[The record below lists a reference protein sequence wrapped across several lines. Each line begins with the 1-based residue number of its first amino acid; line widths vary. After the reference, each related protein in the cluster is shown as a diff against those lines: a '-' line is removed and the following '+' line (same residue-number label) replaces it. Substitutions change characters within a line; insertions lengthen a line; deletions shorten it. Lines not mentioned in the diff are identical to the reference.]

1 MNIIIIED
9 EQNAALDLER
19 SIQFLRPHFTIQASL
34 DSVESALEWFA
45 GHPSPDLIFSDIQLG
60 DGLSF
65 DIFAEVNI
73 TCPVIFCTA
82 YDAYAIQA
90 FEHNGIDY
98 LLKPITEQ
106 ALEKSLKKVD
116 LFTKSITNPYDPAV
130 LYNLLSGMEMHTKK
144 YKRMFLVHYREKMI
158 PIPIAQIACFSISS
172 QSVLLHTLDNKQYPI
187 FYTLDYLEAVID
199 PQLFYRANRQ
209 HLIAY
214 HAVKE
219 VEPYFER
226 KLLVKLTLLN
236 VDSVIVSKAKATD
249 FLKWLENR

>member
-19 SIQFLRPHFTIQASL
+19 SIQSLRPHFTIQATL

-65 DIFAEVNI
+65 DIFGEVAI
-73 TCPVIFCTA
+73 KCPVIFCTA

-98 LLKPITEQ
+98 LLKPVTEQ
-106 ALEKSLKKVD
+106 ALEKSLRKVD
-116 LFTKSITNPYDPAV
+116 LFSKSITNPYDPAV
-130 LYNLLSGMEMHTKK
+130 LYNLLSGLENHTKK
-144 YKRMFLVHYREKMI
+144 YKRLFLVHYREKMI
-158 PIPIAQIACFSISS
+158 PIPVAQIAFFSISH
-172 QSVLLHTLDNKQYPI
+172 QSVLLHTLDNKQYPLP
-187 FYTLDYLEAVID
+187 YTLDYLEAIID
-199 PQLFYRANRQ
+199 PHVFYRANRQ
-209 HLIAY
+209 HIIAY

-226 KLLVKLTLLN
+226 KLLVKLSLPGAET
-236 VDSVIVSKAKATD
+236 VMVSKAKAGD
-249 FLKWLENR
+249 FLKWLESR